1 MIDPNLLRNNLAEVA
16 EKLKIKRGFTLDV
29 ANITQLEEQRKAL
42 QVKTETLQAERNARS
57 KAIGAA
63 KARGEDIAPLLAEVD
78 HMAAELEQG
87 KVELDKVQN
96 ALNDIALNIPNI
108 PADEVPLGKD
118 DTENLEVSRWGEPR
132 KFDFEVKDH
141 VALGENLQG
150 LDFASAVK
158 LTGSRFV
165 VMKGQIAKLHRAIA
179 QFMLDLHT
187 EQHGYTEAYVPYL
200 VNHDTLY
207 GTGQLPKFSED
218 LFHTKPLEGQDPNEV
233 QRTYALI
240 PTAEVPVTNL
250 VRGDILEA
258 ENLPLK
264 MTAHTPCFRSEAGSY
279 GRDTRGLIRMHQFDK
294 VELVQIVEPEK
305 SMEALEELTGHAE
318 KVLQLLGL
326 PYRKV
331 LLCTGDMGFGSC
343 KTYDLEVWVPAQN
356 TYREISSCSNMW
368 DFQAR
373 RMQARC
379 RSKGDKKTRL
389 VHTLNGS
396 GLAVGRTLVAVL
408 ENYQNADGSIT
419 VPEVLRPYMG
429 GLEVIGK

>member
-1 MIDPNLLRNNLAEVA
+1 MIDPNLLRNNLEETAQLL
-16 EKLKIKRGFTLDV
+16 KLKRNFELDV
-29 ANITQLEEQRKAL
+29 AQLTKLEEQRKIL
-42 QVKTETLQAERNARS
+42 QVKTETLQAERNSRS

-63 KARGEDIAPLLAEVD
+63 KARGENIESLLQDVDSMGIELVQAKALLDDVLAE
-78 HMAAELEQG
+78 
-87 KVELDKVQN
+87 
-96 ALNDIALNIPNI
+96 LNEIALTIPNL

-118 DTENLEVSRWGEPR
+118 DSENKEISRWGTPR
-132 KFDFEVKDH
+132 QFDFEIKDH
-141 VALGENLQG
+141 VTLGEQLNGG
-150 LDFASAVK
+150 LDFAAGVK
-158 LTGSRFV
+158 LSGARFA
-165 VMKGQIAKLHRAIA
+165 VMKGQIAKMHRALT

-207 GTGQLPKFSED
+207 GTGQLPKFGED
-218 LFHTKPLEGQDPNEV
+218 LFHTKPLDGEV
-233 QRTYALI
+233 PYALI

-250 VRGDILEA
+250 VRDEILDA
-258 ENLPLK
+258 EQLPLK

-294 VELVQIVEPEK
+294 VELVQIVEPET
-305 SMEALEELTGHAE
+305 SMQALEELTGHAE
-318 KVLQLLGL
+318 KVLQLLNL

-379 RSKGDKKTRL
+379 RARSDKKTRL